1 MTDLEAALAYIADRR
16 RPGGLMGITST
27 AYKIVL
33 FLHILCAIVGFGTVF
48 LNGLYGAQ
56 AKKRPGPGGL
66 AIQEA
71 NLFVSH
77 IAEYVIYAVF
87 ILGIGLVSMSDDAW
101 KFSQTWVWLAML
113 LYIAGIG
120 VSQGVLF
127 PNAKKM
133 RDLAAEMVA
142 AGPPPA
148 DAPPGRPPQVAEM
161 ERRGKTLGAA
171 STFLHL
177 LLVVI
182 LVLMIWKPAA

>member
-1 MTDLEAALAYIADRR
+1 
-16 RPGGLMGITST
+16 MGITST

-33 FLHILCAIVGFGTVF
+33 LLHILCAIVGFGTVF

-71 NLFVSH
+71 NLFVSK
-77 IAEYVIYAVF
+77 IAEYFIYAVF

-101 KFSQTWVWLAML
+101 KFSQTWIWLAML
-113 LYIAGIG
+113 LYIVGIG
-120 VSQGVLF
+120 VSHGVLF

-148 DAPPGRPPQVAEM
+148 DAPPGPPPQVAEM

-182 LVLMIWKPAA
+182 LVLMIWKPGA

>member
-1 MTDLEAALAYIADRR
+1 
-16 RPGGLMGITST
+16 MGITST

-33 FLHILCAIVGFGTVF
+33 LLHILCAIVGFGTVF

-56 AKKRPGPGGL
+56 AKRRPGPGGL

-71 NLFVSH
+71 NLFVSK
-77 IAEYVIYAVF
+77 IAEYFIYAVF

-101 KFSQTWVWLAML
+101 KFSQTWIWLAML
-113 LYIAGIG
+113 LYIVGIG
-120 VSQGVLF
+120 VSHGVLF

-148 DAPPGRPPQVAEM
+148 DAPPGPPPQVAEM

-177 LLVVI
+177 LLVAI
-182 LVLMIWKPAA
+182 LVLMIWKPGA

>member
-1 MTDLEAALAYIADRR
+1 
-16 RPGGLMGITST
+16 MGITST

-56 AKKRPGPGGL
+56 AKRRPGPGGL

-71 NLFVSH
+71 NLFVSK
-77 IAEYVIYAVF
+77 IAEYFIYAVF

-113 LYIAGIG
+113 LYIVGIG
-120 VSQGVLF
+120 VSHGVLF

-148 DAPPGRPPQVAEM
+148 DAPPGPPPQVAEM

-177 LLVVI
+177 LLAVI
-182 LVLMIWKPAA
+182 LVLMIWKPGV

>member
-1 MTDLEAALAYIADRR
+1 
-16 RPGGLMGITST
+16 MGITST

-33 FLHILCAIVGFGTVF
+33 LLHILCAIVGFGTVF

-56 AKKRPGPGGL
+56 AKRRPGPGGL

-71 NLFVSH
+71 NLFVSK
-77 IAEYVIYAVF
+77 IAEYFIYAVF

-101 KFSQTWVWLAML
+101 KFSQTWIWLAML
-113 LYIAGIG
+113 LYIVGIG
-120 VSQGVLF
+120 VSHGVLF

-133 RDLAAEMVA
+133 RDLSAELVA

-148 DAPPGRPPQVAEM
+148 GAPPGPSPQVAEM

-177 LLVVI
+177 LLVAI
-182 LVLMIWKPAA
+182 LVLMIWKPGA

>member
-1 MTDLEAALAYIADRR
+1 
-16 RPGGLMGITST
+16 MGITST

-33 FLHILCAIVGFGTVF
+33 LLHILCAIVGFGTVF
-48 LNGLYGAQ
+48 LNGIYGAQ

-71 NLFVSH
+71 NLFVSKV
-77 IAEYVIYAVF
+77 AEYFIYAVF

-113 LYIAGIG
+113 LYIVGIG
-120 VSQGVLF
+120 VSHGVLF

-148 DAPPGRPPQVAEM
+148 DASPGPPPQVAEM

-182 LVLMIWKPAA
+182 LVLMIWKPGA

>member
-1 MTDLEAALAYIADRR
+1 
-16 RPGGLMGITST
+16 MGITST

-33 FLHILCAIVGFGTVF
+33 LLHILCAIVGFGTVF

-56 AKKRPGPGGL
+56 AKRRPGPGGL

-71 NLFVSH
+71 NLFVSK
-77 IAEYVIYAVF
+77 IAEYFIYAVF

-101 KFSQTWVWLAML
+101 KFSQTWIWLAMA
-113 LYIAGIG
+113 LYIVGIG
-120 VSQGVLF
+120 VSHGVLF

-148 DAPPGRPPQVAEM
+148 DAPPGPPPQVAEM

-182 LVLMIWKPAA
+182 LVLMIWKPGA

>member
-1 MTDLEAALAYIADRR
+1 
-16 RPGGLMGITST
+16 MGITST

-33 FLHILCAIVGFGTVF
+33 LLHILCAIVGFGTVF

-56 AKKRPGPGGL
+56 AKRRPGPDGL

-71 NLFVSH
+71 NLFVSK

-87 ILGIGLVSMSDDAW
+87 ILGVGLVSMSDDAW
-101 KFSQTWVWLAML
+101 KFSQTWIWLAML
-113 LYIAGIG
+113 LYIVGIG
-120 VSQGVLF
+120 VSHGVLF

-133 RDLAAEMVA
+133 RDLSAELVA

-148 DAPPGRPPQVAEM
+148 DAPPGPPPQVAEM

-177 LLVVI
+177 LLVAI
-182 LVLMIWKPAA
+182 LVLMIWKPGA

>member
-1 MTDLEAALAYIADRR
+1 
-16 RPGGLMGITST
+16 MGITST

-33 FLHILCAIVGFGTVF
+33 LLHILCAIVGFGTVF

-56 AKKRPGPGGL
+56 AKRRPGPGGL

-71 NLFVSH
+71 NLFVSK
-77 IAEYVIYAVF
+77 IAEYFIYAVF

-101 KFSQTWVWLAML
+101 KFSQTWVWLAMA
-113 LYIAGIG
+113 LYIVGIG
-120 VSQGVLF
+120 VSHGVLF

-133 RDLAAEMVA
+133 RDLAAELVA

-148 DAPPGRPPQVAEM
+148 DAPPGPPPQVAEM

-177 LLVVI
+177 LLVAI
-182 LVLMIWKPAA
+182 LVLMIWKPGA

>member
-1 MTDLEAALAYIADRR
+1 
-16 RPGGLMGITST
+16 MGITST
-27 AYKIVL
+27 GYKIVL
-33 FLHILCAIVGFGTVF
+33 LLHIVCAIVGFGGVI
-48 LNGLYGAQ
+48 LNGIYGAQ

-71 NLFVSH
+71 NLFVSQ
-77 IAEYVIYAVF
+77 IAEYFIYAVF
-87 ILGIGLVSMSDDAW
+87 VFGIGLVLMSDDAW
-101 KFSQTWVWLAML
+101 KFSQTWVWLAIA
-113 LYIAGIG
+113 LYVVGIAVSHGI
-120 VSQGVLF
+120 LF

-133 RDLAAEMVA
+133 RDLAAELVA

-148 DAPPGRPPQVAEM
+148 DAPPGPPPQVAEM

-182 LVLMIWKPAA
+182 IVLMIWKPGA